1 MREFRLFS
9 ARKIYPGEDE
19 RWSQEQ
25 VWPGPGRPAEEE
37 DRTAPELQ
45 GRHGHLAD
53 DGHIEEERPS
63 RLADPSPVF
72 GSMIASQAGMQAMML
87 VNGVKSARNP
97 KASGP

>member
-37 DRTAPELQ
+37 DRTAPEDEY
-45 GRHGHLAD
+45 AFV
-53 DGHIEEERPS
+53 ERIIQDKLNCP
-63 RLADPSPVF
+63 
-72 GSMIASQAGMQAMML
+72 GSIGVPLHDRDQA
-87 VNGVKSARNP
+87 
-97 KASGP
+97 